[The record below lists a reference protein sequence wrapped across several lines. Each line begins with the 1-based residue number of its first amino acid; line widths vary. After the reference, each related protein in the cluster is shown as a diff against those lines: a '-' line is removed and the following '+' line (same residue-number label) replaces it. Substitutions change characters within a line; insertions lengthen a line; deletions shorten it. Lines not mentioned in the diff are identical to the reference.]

1 MTARARESLPPTF
14 ALCPGARAAPWVD
27 SARPSWLGDVS
38 QLTGQHK
45 AGRPAALAERLT
57 AQRLRSR
64 AWLAEG
70 LRLTKIHRRLAAQGV
85 RIPYR
90 SVGARDGGDDG
101 AGRRAA
107 IRRGGRGRFRPVRTV
122 ARSDD
127 GTPGQVCGFL
137 VTLGYSRYAFLWL
150 CLRQQRLEQVGFE
163 ETATFEQIVWD
174 SPVSFDRARV
184 REPFSPHWLA
194 SSRTSIFCGP
204 VGVVRPSSLTAPT
217 RSRWM
222 ARASGPPG
230 PRARR
235 RASSEPTNRPLHG
248 DSPRSKK
255 GLAQATLM
263 P

>member
-14 ALCPGARAAPWVD
+14 RPMSRSAGCALGRLRSSELAW
-27 SARPSWLGDVS
+27 DVS

-57 AQRLRSR
+57 AQRIRSR

-85 RIPYR
+85 RIPYSSLHR
-90 SVGARDGGDDG
+90 FARRQWGLGT
-101 AGRRAA
+101 AA
-107 IRRGGRGRFRPVRTV
+107 MTARVVEPPSGEV
-122 ARSDD
+122 AEVDFGLFGLWPDSTTGHR
-127 GTPGQVCGFL
+127 GQVCGFL

-194 SSRTSIFCGP
+194 SSRTSSSA
-204 VGVVRPSSLTAPT
+204 VPSA
-217 RSRWM
+217 W
-222 ARASGPPG
+222 
-230 PRARR
+230 
-235 RASSEPTNRPLHG
+235 
-248 DSPRSKK
+248 
-255 GLAQATLM
+255 
-263 P
+263 

>member
-1 MTARARESLPPTF
+1 
-14 ALCPGARAAPWVD
+14 
-27 SARPSWLGDVS
+27 
-38 QLTGQHK
+38 
-45 AGRPAALAERLT
+45 
-57 AQRLRSR
+57 
-64 AWLAEG
+64 
-70 LRLTKIHRRLAAQGV
+70 LTKIHRRLAAQGV
-85 RIPYR
+85 RIPY
-90 SVGARDGGDDG
+90 SSLGARDGGDDG

-194 SSRTSIFCGP
+194 SSRTSSSA
-204 VGVVRPSSLTAPT
+204 VPSA
-217 RSRWM
+217 W
-222 ARASGPPG
+222 
-230 PRARR
+230 
-235 RASSEPTNRPLHG
+235 
-248 DSPRSKK
+248 
-255 GLAQATLM
+255 
-263 P
+263 